1 MKKNKILIKLIRH
14 FAVYLIIIVFLSSV
28 IGIPILVDQYSKAT
42 LGNSQLN
49 FDFFIYVLGSF
60 KFIVRSILIF
70 GSFIIGTQI
79 LLILARYRKK
89 LRFISK

>member
-42 LGNSQLN
+42 LGNSQLI